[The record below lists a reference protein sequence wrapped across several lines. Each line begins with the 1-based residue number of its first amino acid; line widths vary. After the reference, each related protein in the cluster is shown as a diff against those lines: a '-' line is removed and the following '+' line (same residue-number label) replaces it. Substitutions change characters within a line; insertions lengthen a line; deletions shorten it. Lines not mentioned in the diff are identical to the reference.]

1 GSAPASALLTRFD
14 SALSSA
20 GQRLAEDHARA
31 VEAHQE
37 QRDGMRRLMQTFL
50 ERWENPNLLADPELY
65 VDDFERI
72 LTALETS
79 GLHELEGEWRDSLLN
94 LSGNDLTNLDSTLAR
109 SLREIRERIEPI
121 NRIMQDLPFYDDD
134 HRLQITTRDSQSEAR
149 KRFRRDLREVR
160 GLIENASTDAEREN
174 AYRRMSRLIG
184 HLRRSAPDF
193 NDLVDVRNH
202 VRVSAE
208 RVTADTKQHIAL
220 YDHIGEKS
228 GGESQ
233 ELIAFIVGAAL
244 RYQLGDAGAERPRYA
259 PVFMDEALI
268 KADAH
273 FTKRAIGAW
282 RGLGFQ
288 LVIGAPNDKYS
299 AIEPHV
305 DVEYDILK
313 DTQGRSWAKLKV
325 GLPEDSARS

>member
-1 GSAPASALLTRFD
+1 
-14 SALSSA
+14 
-20 GQRLAEDHARA
+20 
-31 VEAHQE
+31 
-37 QRDGMRRLMQTFL
+37 
-50 ERWENPNLLADPELY
+50 
-65 VDDFERI
+65 
-72 LTALETS
+72 
-79 GLHELEGEWRDSLLN
+79 
-94 LSGNDLTNLDSTLAR
+94 
-109 SLREIRERIEPI
+109 
-121 NRIMQDLPFYDDD
+121 
-134 HRLQITTRDSQSEAR
+134 
-149 KRFRRDLREVR
+149 
-160 GLIENASTDAEREN
+160 
-174 AYRRMSRLIG
+174 MSRLIG
-184 HLRRSAPDF
+184 RLRRTAPDF
-193 NDLVDVRNH
+193 AELVDVRNH

-208 RVTADTKQHIAL
+208 RIHATTGRHVAL

-259 PVFMDEALI
+259 PVFLDEALI

-288 LVIGAPNDKYS
+288 LIIGAPNDKYS

-313 DTQGRSWAKLKV
+313 DTHGRSWAKPKV
-325 GLPEDSARS
+325 ALAETRG